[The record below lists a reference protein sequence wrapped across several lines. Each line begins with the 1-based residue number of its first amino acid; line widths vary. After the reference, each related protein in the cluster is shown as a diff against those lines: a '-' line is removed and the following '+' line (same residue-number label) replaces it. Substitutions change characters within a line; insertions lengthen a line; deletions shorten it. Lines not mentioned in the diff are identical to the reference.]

1 MDSQLLND
9 VISEGLPWVD
19 RGQRFRGEKDLKGEV
34 VGGLETSAVA
44 SKLIPG

>member
-1 MDSQLLND
+1 MDSQLSND
-9 VISEGLPWVD
+9 VISERLPWVVQA
-19 RGQRFRGEKDLKGEV
+19 QRFRGEKDLKGEE